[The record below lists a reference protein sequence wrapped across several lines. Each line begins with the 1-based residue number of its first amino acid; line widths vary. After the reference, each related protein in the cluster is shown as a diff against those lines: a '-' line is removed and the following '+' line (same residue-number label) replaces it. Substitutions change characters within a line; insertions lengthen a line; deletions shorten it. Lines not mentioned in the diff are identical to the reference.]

1 MEENKEQQPLGT
13 LFNVLAYNEQQE
25 LEQFIQRLES
35 GSDNDII
42 ITVMAAIRYAQARE
56 AYSEEENNVIN
67 IALSKITDLSR
78 KNNPIES

>member
-1 MEENKEQQPLGT
+1 MEENKEKQPLGT
-13 LFNVLAYNEQQE
+13 LFNVLAYDEQQE

-42 ITVMAAIRYAQARE
+42 ITIMSAIRYAQARE